1 MILSSNR
8 SEWLITLAVIICSVI
23 LLGALAVA
31 IGGNP
36 FRSNTRIVTAVF
48 PDVTGIRV
56 NSPVKYAGATAG
68 EVASIRMLTPA
79 ERAALPN
86 PGHSVE
92 ISLAL
97 NPRVP
102 ELTEGAFASLAA
114 DTILADK
121 FVLITPGAATSAP
134 LPSDA
139 ILNGVAPT
147 TFDALSAEVA
157 TSLAS
162 LRGVISG
169 ISDGGGGKIFQNLA
183 GLMEQ
188 IGTTLTQ
195 TQGLVKNADQL
206 VGDGIQVI
214 GRGDVLISDTSR
226 VVTRVGGLVDNTEP
240 TLEKLMVDLQAAAVS
255 LDRFAAQAE
264 KLIRDNAG
272 PVNRTTVQLER
283 AVADLRITSAH
294 TKTLAESLVR
304 RPQQIIWGTRREPNQ
319 VFSEREILAD

>member
-1 MILSSNR
+1 
-8 SEWLITLAVIICSVI
+8 
-23 LLGALAVA
+23 
-31 IGGNP
+31 
-36 FRSNTRIVTAVF
+36 
-48 PDVTGIRV
+48 
-56 NSPVKYAGATAG
+56 
-68 EVASIRMLTPA
+68 MLTPA

-157 TSLAS
+157 TSLAT

-169 ISDGGGGKIFQNLA
+169 LSNGGARTIFQDLP

-195 TQGLVKNADQL
+195 AQGLLKNADQL
-206 VGDGIQVI
+206 VGEGIQVI

-226 VVTRVGGLVDNTEP
+226 VVTRVGTMVDDTAP
-240 TLEKLMVDLQAAAVS
+240 TLEKLITDLQAAAAT
-255 LDRFAAQAE
+255 LDRFAVEAE

-283 AVADLRITSAH
+283 AITDLRITSAH

-304 RPQQIIWGTRREPNQ
+304 RPQQIIWGTRRESNQ
-319 VFSEREILAD
+319 VLSEQEILAD

>member
-1 MILSSNR
+1 MILSSHR
-8 SEWLITLAVIICSVI
+8 SELLITLAVIICSVI
-23 LLGALAVA
+23 LLGALALA

-56 NSPVKYAGATAG
+56 NSPVKYAGAIAG

-86 PGHSVE
+86 PGHTVE

-102 ELTEGAFASLAA
+102 ELTQGAFASLAA

-121 FVLITPGAATSAP
+121 FVLITPGAATSVP
-134 LPSDA
+134 LPADA
-139 ILNGVAPT
+139 VLNGVAPT

-162 LRGVISG
+162 LRSIISG
-169 ISDGGGGKIFQNLA
+169 FPDGGAGNIFLDLPR
-183 GLMEQ
+183 LMEQ
-188 IGTTLTQ
+188 IGTTVTQ
-195 TQGLVKNADQL
+195 AQGVLKNADQL

-214 GRGDVLISDTSR
+214 GLGDVLISDTSR
-226 VVTRVGGLVDNTEP
+226 VVTRVGTMVDDTAP
-240 TLEKLMVDLQAAAVS
+240 TLEKLINDLQAAAAT

-264 KLIRDNAG
+264 KVIRDNAE

-283 AVADLRITSAH
+283 AITDLRITSAH
-294 TKTLAESLVR
+294 AKTLVESLVR
-304 RPQQIIWGTRREPNQ
+304 RPQQIIWGSRREPNQ
-319 VFSEREILAD
+319 VLSEQEILAD